1 MRSSV
6 FYVYFESQVD
16 FGNSFLPS
24 TALLFDFF
32 FWSVWKV
39 HILLLIN
46 RLFLFCLIQEALIKA
61 NVVKVLH

>member
-6 FYVYFESQVD
+6 SYFYFESQVD

-24 TALLFDFF
+24 TALLFDLF
-32 FWSVWKV
+32 FWSVQQV
-39 HILLLIN
+39 DILLLIN

-61 NVVKVLH
+61 SVVKVLH